1 MKVLTLPNKPWYV
14 AKPALAAM
22 TAAILSGCASNTVVM
37 TTATR
42 IGLDINA
49 SEPGLQ
55 GAHFGYDRFEGVI
68 MPIVSTNKQGETIY
82 LGDAYPIYSRHYVHV
97 GSLILDFTTNTNAGV
112 KVVQSLAT
120 GKAAKMPAVR
130 TAVSNQF
137 NTLMGRN
144 GVK

>member
-1 MKVLTLPNKPWYV
+1 MKVLTLPNQPWYV
-14 AKPALAAM
+14 AKPTLAAM

-68 MPIVSTNKQGETIY
+68 MPIVSTDKAGQTTY
-82 LGDAYPIYSRHYVHV
+82 LGDAYPIYSRHHVHV
-97 GSLILDFTTNTNAGV
+97 GSFLLDLIGNEDAGV
-112 KVVQSLAT
+112 RVVQSLAT
-120 GKAAKMPAVR
+120 GEAAKSPAVR
-130 TAVSNQF
+130 KNVSNQF
-137 NTLMGRN
+137 NTLMGR
-144 GVK
+144 